1 MGVGKLG
8 AAARTLLALALLAWE
23 PLNFALRASIV
34 LPTLVYRGWL
44 SGFELVLHALVAALN
59 AAAGLALLNASPASH
74 RLATVAVLAA
84 CARTIQS
91 VSFSTL
97 PNETVPGQEPY
108 VIIAALVFAIL
119 ALAIIR
125 RSARL
130 SR

>member
-1 MGVGKLG
+1 MIQ
-8 AAARTLLALALLAWE
+8 TLAVLLLAWE
-23 PLNFALRASIV
+23 PLNFALRALTV
-34 LPTLVYRGWL
+34 LPTIVYRGWL
-44 SGFELVLHALVAALN
+44 SGVELLLHALVAAVN
-59 AAAGLALLNASPASH
+59 AAAGMSLLNRTPSSH

-108 VIIAALVFAIL
+108 VIVAALTAAIV

-125 RSARL
+125 RSARS

>member
-1 MGVGKLG
+1 MV
-8 AAARTLLALALLAWE
+8 LLVWE
-23 PLNFALRASIV
+23 PVNFAVKALSV
-34 LPTLVYRGWL
+34 LPTIAYRGWL
-44 SGFELVLHALVAALN
+44 SAFELVVHGAVAAVA
-59 AAAGLALLNASPASH
+59 AAAGLALMNNSPSAH
-74 RLATVAVLAA
+74 RLATVAVLAS

-108 VIIAALVFAIL
+108 VVIAALTFTII